1 MKASSDVGIFQ
12 CYLCGFIQDDF
23 SYFQVLGDEDELVC
37 IGCYE
42 NYQSNSDIYIKDE
55 E

>member
-1 MKASSDVGIFQ
+1 MKMSSDAGVFQ
-12 CYLCGFIQDDF
+12 CYLCDFIQNDF
-23 SYFQVLGDEDELVC
+23 SFFQVLGDEDELVC

-42 NYQSNSDIYIKDE
+42 KYQTDSDIYIKDE